1 MKWHL
6 SHMVATVAVVAV
18 VALPLLIIAGAASG
32 TEEMMGKLPSSSRFS
47 CLICHTTVA
56 PTSESS
62 DINLFGADFMANSF
76 RWDVALALKNSDGDG
91 CPNGFELGDRDGD
104 GKLDAGLLSE
114 PGNPGDPGDC
124 TVAID
129 AATWGKLKKLF
140 EE

>member
-1 MKWHL
+1 MKRHL
-6 SHMVATVAVVAV
+6 WHMVTTLGATAV
-18 VALPLLIIAGAASG
+18 VALPLLIIGGEATG
-32 TEEMMGKLPSSSRFS
+32 TEQMMGNLPSSSRFT

-56 PTSESS
+56 PTTESN
-62 DINLFGADFMANSF
+62 DINLFGVDFRANSY
-76 RWDVALALKNSDGDG
+76 RWDAILAMKNSDGDG
-91 CPNGFELGDRDGD
+91 CPNGFELGDRDAD
-104 GKLDAGLLSE
+104 GKLDAGLLME